1 MNFTPSQM
9 RELRQ
14 ADSSATGNRLAKAM
28 AMAELTQA
36 ELAAALD
43 LAQPY
48 VSDVVRGRHQTITLE
63 NAYKF
68 CGYFGC
74 DVRDLFPP
82 RKAEA
87 A

>member
-1 MNFTPSQM
+1 MKFTPGQM

-14 ADSSATGNRLAKAM
+14 ADAAPTGNRLAKAM
-28 AMAELTQA
+28 ELAELTQA

-48 VSDVVRGRHQTITLE
+48 VSDVVRGRHSTITLE

-68 CGYFGC
+68 CDYFGC
-74 DVRDLFPP
+74 EVRDLFPK
-82 RKAEA
+82 RA